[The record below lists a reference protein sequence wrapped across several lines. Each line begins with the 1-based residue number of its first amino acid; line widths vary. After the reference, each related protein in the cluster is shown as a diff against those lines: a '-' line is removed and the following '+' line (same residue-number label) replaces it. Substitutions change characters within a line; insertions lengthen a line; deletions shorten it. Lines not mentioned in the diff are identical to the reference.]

1 MVNAAT
7 WRGAGFVAFRPERS
21 YLSLQGDL
29 TMTRMPAAA
38 SPPVPTGP
46 LIVLGGVAGVL
57 GVAAIGL
64 WAWYGTTVF
73 FEILRAGL
81 AACF

>member
-1 MVNAAT
+1 MVNAAP
-7 WRGAGFVAFRPERS
+7 RRSAGFVAFGSERP
-21 YLSLQGDL
+21 YLRLQGDL
-29 TMTRMPAAA
+29 PMTRMPAAA
-38 SPPVPTGP
+38 SPPALARP
-46 LIVLGGVAGVL
+46 LLVLGGVAGVL
-57 GVAAIGL
+57 GAAAIGL

>member
-1 MVNAAT
+1 
-7 WRGAGFVAFRPERS
+7 
-21 YLSLQGDL
+21 
-29 TMTRMPAAA
+29 MTRMPAAA
-38 SPPVPTGP
+38 SPPALTKP
-46 LIVLGGVAGVL
+46 LLLLGGVAGVL
-57 GVAAIGL
+57 GVAAVGL